1 MEYETAIKVKKKAKA
16 KEKFTG
22 ILLSSGIQNSIDK
35 SFAQMKKYDR
45 KNKRW
50 QRLTDTMTYI
60 IYITKRRIWS
70 YCTLLKSLDLNNWL
84 TFLISNMT
92 FHLRNTS
99 HRLLIPSLY
108 NNIRDK
114 VAAEISKVENFQ
126 QLLING
132 QVKAQHFIF
141 QRLFTTYIVANK
153 I

>member
-1 MEYETAIKVKKKAKA
+1 MEYETAIKVQKKAKA

-22 ILLSSGIQNSIDK
+22 TLLSSGIQNSIDK

-60 IYITKRRIWS
+60 VYITKRRIWS
-70 YCTLLKSLDLNNWL
+70 YCTVLKSLDLNNWL

-108 NNIRDK
+108 DNIRDT
-114 VAAEISKVENFQ
+114 VAAEISKVKNFS
-126 QLLING
+126 
-132 QVKAQHFIF
+132 A
-141 QRLFTTYIVANK
+141 TTD
-153 I
+153 